1 MTNVFIESSDFDIGD
16 GESFAFINRI
26 IPDIKFLSNSDAG
39 KVNIVLKTRDFPG
52 DTLTTASTTQ
62 IAASTSKADVRARAR
77 QITLRLES
85 DDDATNTGNDNV
97 GWRLGATR
105 MDVRSDG
112 RR

>member
-1 MTNVFIESSDFDIGD
+1 M
-16 GESFAFINRI
+16 
-26 IPDIKFLSNSDAG
+26 
-39 KVNIVLKTRDFPG
+39 LKTRNFPG
-52 DTLTTASTTQ
+52 NTLTTASTTQ

-85 DDDATNTGNDNV
+85 DDDATNTGNENV